1 MSRVGKNPIEV
12 PDSVTLTIN
21 GKNVTAKGKLGEL
34 SYVFTNDVEA
44 KLDGNKVV
52 VKPVSSNK
60 RSQAMWGTARSQI
73 NNLVIGVDKGFSKNL
88 KIVGVGYKAAV
99 QGKILNLALGYS
111 NDVNYPIPDDLTVKC
126 SNPTSIEIFGVS
138 KQRVGQIA
146 AEIRSFRSP
155 EPYKGKGI
163 RYEDEIVLRKEG
175 KKK

>member
-1 MSRVGKNPIEV
+1 MSRVGKNPVEV
-12 PDSVTLTIN
+12 PDGVTLTIN
-21 GKNVTAKGKLGEL
+21 GNDVTAKGKLGEL

-52 VKPVSSNK
+52 VKPVSSSK

-111 NDVNYPIPDDLTVKC
+111 NDVNYPIPDDLTIKC